1 MIHKTWLDEKSTQ
14 PHHVRVRI
22 SEPMF
27 AKGKAESKRSHMNN
41 LQRAEETHPGADH
54 LSIVYGHFDLFS
66 THCEVRP
73 VLIERPMMHCITAF
87 TLVVP
92 MTPFS
97 VHVCLTPCPL
107 VTIFV
112 SMPVRGTIRMS
123 QRVGRWWWYRQIRVS
138 LGILLNSV

>member
-1 MIHKTWLDEKSTQ
+1 MTLGAIPSLMYSKKKKTVQEYSVWPLREMIHKTWLDEKSTQ

-54 LSIVYGHFDLFS
+54 LSILYGHFDLFS

-73 VLIERPMMHCITAF
+73 VLIERPMMH
-87 TLVVP
+87 
-92 MTPFS
+92 S
-97 VHVCLTPCPL
+97 SPL
-107 VTIFV
+107 L
-112 SMPVRGTIRMS
+112 R
-123 QRVGRWWWYRQIRVS
+123 
-138 LGILLNSV
+138 